1 MNERI
6 GRDLRVDIRP
16 KKPKNTSSRL
26 YQVALYVECA
36 MEDSQNIDIV
46 VWFDQVSY
54 PVMTVKKNADF
65 ARAGELVSVSDLGMV
80 LE

>member
-1 MNERI
+1 
-6 GRDLRVDIRP
+6 
-16 KKPKNTSSRL
+16 
-26 YQVALYVECA
+26 